1 MIFANI
7 IVFILTTVLY
17 FMKLKPST
25 TTNDYQGLGIYVII
39 TMLLQFVFNLG
50 SIWSSCG
57 SISNESMGAAGLITF
72 GYWLILVMAIAALAS
87 FPSLKSAFADVFGYL
102 VVRNE
107 ANELLSSMLSG
118 EKPAVDTTDGEIELK
133 DMTDKG
139 TTDKGTTDKGTTDK
153 GTTNALAAMTAK
165 LLGNKS
171 LVINELTPTNFDDV
185 WTQKYAKL
193 ATGPDVPAKSLRLR
207 ELTERRDSIGEAMW
221 YLYTGIFVTMFVD
234 MKIKLRGCMSSQA
247 AMQQQYADFKNA
259 EDMQM

>member
-7 IVFILTTVLY
+7 VAFILTTVLY
-17 FMKLKPST
+17 FMKLKPSA
-25 TTNDYQGLGIYVII
+25 TTNDYQGLGIYVTI
-39 TMLLQFVFNLG
+39 TILLQFVFNLG

-57 SISNESMGAAGLITF
+57 SISNDSMGAAGLITF
-72 GYWLILVMAIAALAS
+72 GYWLILVMAIAALIS
-87 FPSLKSAFADVFGYL
+87 FPALKGAFADVFGYL

-118 EKPAVDTTDGEIELK
+118 EKPVDE
-133 DMTDKG
+133 
-139 TTDKGTTDKGTTDK
+139 
-153 GTTNALAAMTAK
+153 TNELAAMTAK

-171 LVINELTPTNFDDV
+171 LVINELTPDNFNNV
-185 WTQKYAKL
+185 WTEKYARL
-193 ATGPDVPAKSLRLR
+193 ATGPDVAAKSARLR

-259 EDMQM
+259 EKMQM